1 MLNNLLNN
9 NTKNNAERPAECWH
23 GSLVLN
29 FFLSGVNFL
38 VEEILA
44 SEQTHSNH
52 MGKPNNQDKTTRRN
66 DQAHDQ
72 DVVRANGHVGEKDNR
87 PFSINCEWDI
97 KQTQQFS
104 DDGTNTYFW

>member
-1 MLNNLLNN
+1 M
-9 NTKNNAERPAECWH
+9 
-23 GSLVLN
+23 VLN
-29 FFLSGVNFL
+29 FLSGVIFL
-38 VEEILA
+38 VKEILA
-44 SEQTHSNH
+44 SEQTHSHH

-72 DVVRANGHVGEKDNR
+72 DVVRANGHAGEKDNR

>member
-1 MLNNLLNN
+1 
-9 NTKNNAERPAECWH
+9 
-23 GSLVLN
+23 
-29 FFLSGVNFL
+29 
-38 VEEILA
+38 
-44 SEQTHSNH
+44 

-72 DVVRANGHVGEKDNR
+72 DVVRANGHTGKKDNR

-104 DDGTNTYFW
+104 DDGTNYLFLVSREKLISKGNVLMYSPSY